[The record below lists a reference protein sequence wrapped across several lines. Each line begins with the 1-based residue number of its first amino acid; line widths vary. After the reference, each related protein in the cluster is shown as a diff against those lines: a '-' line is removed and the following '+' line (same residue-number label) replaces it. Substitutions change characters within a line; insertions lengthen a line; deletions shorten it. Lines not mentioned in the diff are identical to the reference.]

1 MQQEEHKQIVLTLQM
16 WINSAYKASQCHVN
30 WNPEA
35 VRNILSQVME
45 PLSFPV
51 HQPSRENLVSQAG
64 CSVKRP
70 NQPEKLSTPEQVNI
84 SMGNAFL
91 LLGFCTITAPQGNP
105 GISSCD
111 FSGTVELSCFP
122 AGALKCDSCKIRKE
136 GIARFQ
142 PDSNDI
148 LSSRGSQCGVSK
160 MLTNCW

>member
-1 MQQEEHKQIVLTLQM
+1 
-16 WINSAYKASQCHVN
+16 
-30 WNPEA
+30 
-35 VRNILSQVME
+35 ME
-45 PLSFPV
+45 PLSVPV

-70 NQPEKLSTPEQVNI
+70 NQPEKLSTPEQVNT
-84 SMGNAFL
+84 SMRNAFL

-122 AGALKCDSCKIRKE
+122 TGALKCDSCKIRKE

-142 PDSNDI
+142 PDSKHLKQQRQPMWCEQDVDKLLIEICHTI
-148 LSSRGSQCGVSK
+148 LKSLSFF
-160 MLTNCW
+160 